1 MAGRSHVMRD
11 GEIREPS
18 IYLSIFFSSFF
29 FFLPF
34 HVEKISSFGFSG
46 RGADQNI
53 VSSLLIRSQLV
64 GGCPFPFKAI
74 DVRRMRQLEDPWI
87 RPERPKEQSQ
97 SILSF
102 DI

>member
-18 IYLSIFFSSFF
+18 IYLSSSPLF

>member
-18 IYLSIFFSSFF
+18 IYLSSSPLFF

-74 DVRRMRQLEDPWI
+74 DVRRMRQLEDPWN

>member
-1 MAGRSHVMRD
+1 MR
-11 GEIREPS
+11 GEICEPS
-18 IYLSIFFSSFF
+18 ISFF
-29 FFLPF
+29 FSFFSPFPRF

-74 DVRRMRQLEDPWI
+74 DVRRMRQLEDPWN
-87 RPERPKEQSQ
+87 RPERPKE
-97 SILSF
+97 
-102 DI
+102 